1 MYQNIFDVSKMIAKI
16 DIMIFC
22 NIAPD
27 DGAICAVKHLE
38 LVHAYHVADPYN
50 YTDLTNSIWGTKY

>member
-1 MYQNIFDVSKMIAKI
+1 MYEKIFDMSKMIAKI

-27 DGAICAVKHLE
+27 DGAICAVKYLE
-38 LVHAYHVADPYN
+38 LVHAYHVADPY
-50 YTDLTNSIWGTKY
+50 TDLTNSIWGTKY

>member
-27 DGAICAVKHLE
+27 DRAICAVKHLE
-38 LVHAYHVADPYN
+38 LVHAYHPN
-50 YTDLTNSIWGTKY
+50 YTGLTNSIWGTKY